1 MFNLVFILS
10 WFWVFMLKCL
20 LAYMFTNNHD
30 FCQTFSFE
38 NIMADKKMFSTRI
51 DPDLLKEL
59 KHLSVD
65 SEKSLSDLTEEAI
78 KALLDK
84 YKKPK
89 K

>member
-1 MFNLVFILS
+1 
-10 WFWVFMLKCL
+10 
-20 LAYMFTNNHD
+20 
-30 FCQTFSFE
+30 
-38 NIMADKKMFSTRI
+38 MFSTRI

>member
-1 MFNLVFILS
+1 
-10 WFWVFMLKCL
+10 
-20 LAYMFTNNHD
+20 
-30 FCQTFSFE
+30 
-38 NIMADKKMFSTRI
+38 MADKKMFSTRI
-51 DPDLLKEL
+51 DPALLKEL

>member
-1 MFNLVFILS
+1 
-10 WFWVFMLKCL
+10 
-20 LAYMFTNNHD
+20 
-30 FCQTFSFE
+30 
-38 NIMADKKMFSTRI
+38 MADKKMFSTRI

>member
-1 MFNLVFILS
+1 MISVKLFL
-10 WFWVFMLKCL
+10 LKTS
-20 LAYMFTNNHD
+20 F
-30 FCQTFSFE
+30 FCYE

-51 DPDLLKEL
+51 DPALLKEL

-78 KALLDK
+78 KALLEK

>member
-1 MFNLVFILS
+1 
-10 WFWVFMLKCL
+10 
-20 LAYMFTNNHD
+20 
-30 FCQTFSFE
+30 
-38 NIMADKKMFSTRI
+38 MFSTRI

-84 YKKPK
+84 YKKNK